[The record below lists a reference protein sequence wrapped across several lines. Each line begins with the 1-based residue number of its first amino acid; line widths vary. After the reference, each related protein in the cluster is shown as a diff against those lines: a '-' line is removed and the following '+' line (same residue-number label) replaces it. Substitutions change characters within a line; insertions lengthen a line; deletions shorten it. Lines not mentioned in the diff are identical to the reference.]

1 MSVERKGIKVLMAKA
16 SLDGHWRGI
25 AVVSTALRDA
35 GMEVIYGG
43 ALSAAEIAQAA
54 IQEDVD
60 VIGINI
66 GAGYMAVQE
75 LMQLLR
81 KEGVNNVLVV
91 AGGTIPPQDIPQLKQ
106 MGVAGVFPPG
116 SRLDSIV
123 AFIEE
128 RVRTPLR

>member
-1 MSVERKGIKVLMAKA
+1 MTTQSKKIKVLISKT

-25 AVVSTALRDA
+25 LVVSTALRDA

-43 ALSAAEIAQAA
+43 AMSAAEIAQAA

-60 VIGINI
+60 VVGINI
-66 GAGYMAVQE
+66 GAGYMAVQG
-75 LMQLLR
+75 LVQLLHS
-81 KEGVNNVLVV
+81 KGANNVLVV
-91 AGGTIPPQDIPQLKQ
+91 AGGTIPPEDIPLLKQ

-123 AFIEE
+123 AFIRENA
-128 RVRTPLR
+128 RASLR